1 MNEMEKH
8 KKIFKTDKPIIGC
21 VHLPALPGTP
31 HYDPSMSFRDMV
43 ARAKR
48 EIVALQEAGFDAVI
62 FANEG
67 DRPYLSKVGPEIIAS
82 YTRIASQALDAVQVP
97 YGCGVL
103 VDPIAAISIAKALDA
118 TFIRAYISG
127 VYADMCGLTVYNPG
141 EIMRFRRNIGAED
154 VNIYCYCD
162 AHGGSSLDTRSQAD
176 IADTAFSVLDP
187 AGVLV
192 PGQHAGLAPSF
203 EEVEQMKQRF
213 PDKPIMIASGVT
225 PDNIKEALRISD
237 GMVVGTYVK
246 KDGIL
251 WNEVDPERA
260 KRFIEAARG

>member
-1 MNEMEKH
+1 MNLMDNH

-21 VHLPALPGTP
+21 VHLIALPGTP
-31 HYDPSMSFRDMV
+31 HYDPSISFKEQV
-43 ARAKR
+43 ERAKR
-48 EIVALQEAGFDAVI
+48 EIIALQDAGFDAII

-67 DRPYLSKVGPEIIAS
+67 DRPYLKEVGPEIVAS
-82 YTRIASQALDAVQVP
+82 YTRIASQALDVAKVP
-97 YGCGVL
+97 YGCGML
-103 VDPIAAISIAKALDA
+103 VDSTAAIAISKALDA
-118 TFIRAYISG
+118 KFIRAYISG
-127 VYADMCGLTVYNPG
+127 VYADMTGLNIMEPG
-141 EIMRFRRNIGAED
+141 KILRYRKAIDAED

-162 AHGGSSLDTRSQAD
+162 AHGGTSLDTRSQSD

-192 PGQHAGLAPSF
+192 PGQHAGLAPDF
-203 EEVEQMKQRF
+203 KEVEEIKKRF

-225 PDNIKEALRISD
+225 PKNVKEALRISD
-237 GMVVGTYVK
+237 GMVVGTFIK

-260 KRFIEAARG
+260 KQFIQAAKG

>member
-1 MNEMEKH
+1 MKQMEKH
-8 KKIFKTDKPIIGC
+8 KNIFKTDKPIIGC
-21 VHLPALPGTP
+21 VHLPPLPGTP
-31 HYDPSMSFRDMV
+31 HYDPSFSFKDMV
-43 ARAKR
+43 ERVKR
-48 EIVALQEAGFDAVI
+48 EIIALQEAGFDAIV

-82 YTRIASQALDAVQVP
+82 YTRIVSQALEVVKIP

-103 VDPIAAISIAKALDA
+103 VDPIAAISIAKAIDA
-118 TFIRAYISG
+118 SFIRAYISG
-127 VYADMCGLTVYNPG
+127 VYADMCGLTVYKPG
-141 EIMRFRRNIGAED
+141 EILRFRKNIDAEN

-162 AHGGSSLDTRSQAD
+162 AHGGSSLDVRSQSD

-187 AGVLV
+187 AGVLI

-203 EEVEQMKQRF
+203 REVEEIKNRF
-213 PDKPIMIASGVT
+213 QDQPVLIASGVT
-225 PDNIKEALRISD
+225 PENLKEALRISD

-260 KRFIEAARG
+260 KRFINAAK

>member
-1 MNEMEKH
+1 MTLMEKH
-8 KKIFKTDKPIIGC
+8 VQIFKTDTPIIGC

-31 HYDPSMSFRDMV
+31 HYDPNLSFKEMV
-43 ARAKR
+43 ERAKR
-48 EIVALQEAGFDAVI
+48 EIIALQDAGFDALM

-67 DRPYLSKVGPEIIAS
+67 DRPYLSTVGPEVIAA
-82 YTRIASQALDAVQVP
+82 YTRIVSQALDVATIP

-103 VDPIAAISIAKALDA
+103 VDPVAAIAIAKAIDA
-118 TFIRAYISG
+118 KFIRAYISG
-127 VYADMCGLTVYNPG
+127 VYADMCGLNVFKPG
-141 EIMRFRRNIGAED
+141 EILRYRKNISAED

-162 AHGGSSLDTRSQAD
+162 AHGGTSLDTRSQSD

-203 EEVEQMKQRF
+203 EEVESIKKRF
-213 PDKPIMIASGVT
+213 PDKPILIASGVT
-225 PDNIKEALRISD
+225 PDNVKEAMRISD
-237 GMVVGTYVK
+237 GMVVGTFVK

-251 WNEVDPERA
+251 WNEVDPQRARLFIERA
-260 KRFIEAARG
+260 KG

>member
-1 MNEMEKH
+1 MNLMENH

-21 VHLPALPGTP
+21 VHLTALPGTP
-31 HYDPSMSFRDMV
+31 HYDPSVSFKEQVKR
-43 ARAKR
+43 ARR
-48 EIVALQEAGFDAVI
+48 EIVALQQAGFDAIV

-67 DRPYLSKVGPEIIAS
+67 DRPYLSKVGPEIIAA
-82 YTRIASQALDAVQVP
+82 YTRIVSQALDVVEIP

-103 VDPIAAISIAKALDA
+103 VDPYAAISIAKAIDA
-118 TFIRAYISG
+118 SFIRAYISG
-127 VYADMCGLTVYNPG
+127 VYADMCGLTVYHPG
-141 EIMRFRRNIGAED
+141 DLMRFKRNIGAEK

-162 AHGGSSLDTRSQAD
+162 AHGGTSLDTRSQSD
-176 IADTAFSVLDP
+176 MADTAFSVLDP

-192 PGQHAGLAPSF
+192 PGQHAGLAPDFS
-203 EEVEQMKQRF
+203 EVEQIKKRF
-213 PDKPIMIASGVT
+213 ADKPIMIASGVT
-225 PDNIKEALRISD
+225 PDNLKEALRISD

-260 KRFIEAARG
+260 KRFIDAAKG